1 MSRANIH
8 VLHTQGLQG
17 GQQGVKECIECWG
30 GPGKHCGSDP
40 RRNGTFDCC
49 DQGTCPVAPGAD
61 ATPTEYK
68 MLMRLRYTRDVSK
81 VTAVNVETYQ
91 APDCVYEYNALPSG
105 GGPENKV
112 TETWTVD
119 KDKEFLFAVGH
130 MHSGALNVSL
140 FLNDAFVCASYPVH
154 GSTPMVAGDEKG
166 HIVEV
171 TRCLDDGSAK
181 GYPNIPAGSYRNH
194 SLRVGK
200 GDRLRVDGWYWV
212 GESDPRIEPTPA
224 GPHLGVM
231 SYMYAVFVDR

>member
-1 MSRANIH
+1 MGVRPYGARYRWHLSWILLNDIVVNRANIH

-68 MLMRLRYTRDVSK
+68 MLMRVRYTRDVSK

-154 GSTPMVAGDEKG
+154 GSTPMV
-166 HIVEV
+166 V
-171 TRCLDDGSAK
+171 
-181 GYPNIPAGSYRNH
+181 RN
-194 SLRVGK
+194 
-200 GDRLRVDGWYWV
+200 
-212 GESDPRIEPTPA
+212 SD
-224 GPHLGVM
+224 
-231 SYMYAVFVDR
+231 